1 MGEPMSKKK
10 VLCLAILVLFFVISS
25 VSYGHQKAKWK
36 GKIEDKD
43 GIQIIKNPKEP
54 IYSEDVFQL
63 EEDLKIASPE
73 EEDLMFQYL
82 TFLIVDEAG
91 NIYVSDSKAG
101 HILVYDQNGTFVR
114 KIGKRGQ
121 GPGEMVYPFELQI
134 LKKKELLVNDIN
146 QAKAH
151 FFTLEGEFL
160 RQMTTSKMPAFRRP
174 KADSAGNIVVSY
186 AVTGKPVEML
196 LKKVDA
202 ELNPICDITSCIAVT
217 QPPVIEYFEVRRS
230 TTYVW
235 NVMSTDEII
244 WGDLK
249 NYEIHV
255 CNPEGVCLKKIVKD
269 HKGVSINGEEKE
281 KLTKNIFGDNPVPSN
296 VTLKFPDSY
305 PPFIRFTC
313 DAEGR
318 IFVQRYDNALDEER
332 INYDIFDAEGKYIA
346 KTTLNYRPQ
355 IWKNGMM
362 YCVERDEDGFNVIKR
377 YKVNWEI

>member
-1 MGEPMSKKK
+1 MKRRTE
-10 VLCLAILVLFFVISS
+10 CFLAILLLVFLVSS
-25 VSYGHQKAKWK
+25 VSYGQKKAKWK
-36 GKIEDKD
+36 GKIEEKD

-54 IYSEDVFQL
+54 IYSEDILQL
-63 EEDLKIASPE
+63 EEDLAITSPE
-73 EEDLMFQYL
+73 EEELMFQYL
-82 TFLIVDEAG
+82 SFLVVDDAG

-101 HILVYDQNGTFVR
+101 HVLVFNENGKFVR

-121 GPGEMVYPFELQI
+121 GPGEMLYPFEVQI
-134 LKKKELLVNDIN
+134 LKQKELFVNDLR

-151 FFTLEGEFL
+151 FFNLEGKFL
-160 RQMTTSKMPAFRRP
+160 RQMTTSKLPGFRRP
-174 KADSAGNIVVSY
+174 KADSAGNIVVGY
-186 AVTGKPVEML
+186 VIPGKPIEML

-202 ELNPICDITSCIAVT
+202 ELNPICDIASCIATT
-217 QPPVIEYFEVRRS
+217 QPPVLEYFEIRRS
-230 TTYVW
+230 TPYIW

-249 NYEIHV
+249 KYEIHV

-269 HKGVSINGEEKE
+269 HKGISINGKE
-281 KLTKNIFGDNPVPSN
+281 KDKLIQNIYGDNPVPSN

-305 PPFIRFTC
+305 PPFIRFTY
-313 DAEGR
+313 DEEGR
-318 IFVQRYDNALDEER
+318 IFVQRYDNALIEDR

-362 YCVERDEDGFNVIKR
+362 YCVEEDEDGFDVIKR
-377 YKVNWEI
+377 YKVNWTI